1 MRVNAISNAA
11 VGFAATSTV
20 KNSTIPQ
27 SLKPVHNNEE
37 ILNKTNEGSKA
48 IMNYFFGMQNVPSFK
63 GYPCSTSAFVVKQ
76 IDNVPCACC
85 GKEMMNAKEQNDF
98 VSKASKAKGQE
109 LADVFSS
116 NFHKFRRNERA
127 ISREIM
133 NTAPSKPNSSISDI
147 LSSTKKTGADLYK
160 QECTIVLDEVD
171 AVAKSIYGEK
181 NKVSN
186 YVSAQ
191 KVALNNKKGFN
202 RSAFLKGVQN
212 ITKEDANKENTT
224 KLMDKAI
231 ELPLNEDGV
240 NKILSKYRNSDST
253 SIARRLIST
262 AVMTTEHIHPK
273 AKGGPNNTENYMGEC
288 AECNNNRGSADL
300 NNYWQTVYPNMPE
313 NVQRYNDF
321 ITDKI
326 IKGEMGTKYEDYP
339 VDLEKIVASE
349 SRNAIKLTVLTPEEI
364 DKARKEKGYSDP
376 KPLPEPVEGEM
387 TIVKKPSGSKKP
399 HRKPSRR

>member
-11 VGFAATSTV
+11 VGFAAKSTV
-20 KNSTIPQ
+20 KNSTVPQ

-85 GKEMMNAKEQNDF
+85 GKEMMNAKEQNEF
-98 VSKASKAKGQE
+98 VSKAVKAKGQE
-109 LADVFSS
+109 LADVFQS

-127 ISREIM
+127 VAREIM
-133 NTAPSKPNSSISDI
+133 NVAPSKPNSSISDI

-171 AVAKSIYGEK
+171 TIAKEIYGEK

-186 YVSAQ
+186 YVAAQ
-191 KVALNNKKGFN
+191 KQTLNKKDGFRRN
-202 RSAFLKGVQN
+202 AFLKGVQN
-212 ITKEDANKENTT
+212 ITKDDTKANQT

-231 ELPLNEDGV
+231 ELPLSEDGV
-240 NKILSKYRNSDST
+240 TKVLNKYKNSDST

-273 AKGGPNNTENYMGEC
+273 SNKGANNTENYMGEC
-288 AECNNNRGSADL
+288 AECNNNRCSADL
-300 NNYWQTVYPNMPE
+300 NTYWQNVYPNMPE
-313 NVQRYNDF
+313 NVQRYNDY

-339 VDLEKIVASE
+339 VDLEKAVSSE
-349 SRNAIKLTVLTPEEI
+349 SKNVIKLTILTPEEI
-364 DKARKEKGYSDP
+364 DKARKEKGIADP
-376 KPLPEPVEGEM
+376 KPLPEPAEGEM
-387 TIVKKPSGSKKP
+387 EIVKKPGSKKP
-399 HRKPSRR
+399 RKPSRR